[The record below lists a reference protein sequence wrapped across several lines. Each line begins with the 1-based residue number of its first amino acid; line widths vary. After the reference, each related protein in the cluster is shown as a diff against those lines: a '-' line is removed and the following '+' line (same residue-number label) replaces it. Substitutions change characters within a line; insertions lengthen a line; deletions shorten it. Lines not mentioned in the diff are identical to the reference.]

1 MLLVA
6 VDGLTQL
13 RRSRSETGEPYSV
26 CLYSATD
33 GVEDV
38 TFEVLVPTTSYCTCF
53 ACLVV
58 AADHLLCLS
67 FVLCALQRGQA
78 NTARLAVAH
87 PARKLL
93 LADFDVASGATAVR
107 SEKKRTWGMLGGGAA
122 SCRRLTLTLTMAWP
136 LPESW
141 MGKMFERTY
150 ESYRVLA
157 TAADGTKIP
166 ITIAHRTDVSHDRRY
181 ACHTKRVSHPAHCG
195 IVGYVCMALLPPFGS
210 GTLACYRCMALMAS
224 LWRLP
229 TRLHCDPCLHVAG
242 CWPMPTFGATPCH
255 NPALGVST
263 ALCIGV

>member
-1 MLLVA
+1 M
-6 VDGLTQL
+6 
-13 RRSRSETGEPYSV
+13 

-53 ACLVV
+53 VCLVL
-58 AADHLLCLS
+58 AANHLLCS
-67 FVLCALQRGQA
+67 SCVLCALQRGQA

-107 SEKKRTWGMLGGGAA
+107 SEKKRTWGMLGGC
-122 SCRRLTLTLTMAWP
+122 SIMQTPHTHTLTMAWP

-181 ACHTKRVSHPAHCG
+181 ACHTTRVVHNQRVSHSANGG
-195 IVGYVCMALLPPFGS
+195 IVGCVCMVLFPRLVQEPLLAIGVWLLWPAS
-210 GTLACYRCMALMAS
+210 GDCLLACIAALACTWLGAGLCPRS
-224 LWRLP
+224 VRRAATTLHWVFLP
-229 TRLHCDPCLHVAG
+229 RYVLGHDSPPSTHN
-242 CWPMPTFGATPCH
+242 TTPKQ
-255 NPALGVST
+255 GRQ
-263 ALCIGV
+263 